1 MANRGV
7 TMALIA
13 LVAANL
19 AVAAAW
25 IWREQLVEA
34 GVPLPAASLPSE
46 VVLPVQPLSPVAGQG
61 DAVAGSE
68 VGAGT
73 QPESTA
79 LSATPANAAPV
90 ESPPPAAQAQPPPE
104 PSVAAITPGTAL
116 DGKGVAPECMLAG
129 PFTGRDL
136 AARIQAA
143 VEAEGGEADIEAVR
157 LPPRY
162 VVHLAP
168 AASRTA
174 ARLARDGLAARG
186 VNAYVMGGERRN
198 GVSVGVFSTPER
210 AAAQR
215 DRVANLGYDDV
226 RVSKDERPAE
236 RYRLR
241 VRGVAPALLGT
252 VAWEPCPGTDADRGG
267 PQEAQ

>member
-7 TMALIA
+7 TMTLIA
-13 LVAANL
+13 FVAANL

-34 GVPLPAASLPSE
+34 GVPLPTASLPSE
-46 VVLPVQPLSPVAGQG
+46 VVLPAQPLPP
-61 DAVAGSE
+61 

-73 QPESTA
+73 QLEPTA
-79 LSATPANAAPV
+79 PDATPAAAPV
-90 ESPPPAAQAQPPPE
+90 ESPSPAAQAQPPPE
-104 PSVAAITPGTAL
+104 PSVAAITPGTVL

-143 VEAEGGEADIEAVR
+143 VEAEGGEAYIEAVR
-157 LPPRY
+157 PPPRY

-168 AASRTA
+168 AVSRAA
-174 ARLARDGLAARG
+174 ARLARDELAARG

-198 GVSVGVFSTPER
+198 SVSVGVFSTPER

-215 DRVANLGYDDV
+215 DRVADLGYDDV

-241 VRGVAPALLGT
+241 VRGAAPALLGT
-252 VAWEPCPGTDADRGG
+252 VAWEPCPGADVDRGG
-267 PQEAQ
+267 PQVAQ